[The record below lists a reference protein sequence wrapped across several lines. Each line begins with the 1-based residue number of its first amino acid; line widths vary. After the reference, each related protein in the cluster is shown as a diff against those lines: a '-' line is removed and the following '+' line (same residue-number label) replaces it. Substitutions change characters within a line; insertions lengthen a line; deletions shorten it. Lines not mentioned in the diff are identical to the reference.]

1 MVDVMEKSLK
11 TGSAAQSS
19 AAPSQIAQLLPIP
32 SPSLGPVAPASLSP
46 DEILQQAITLTA
58 ADGFLMEDE
67 LVAASIFF
75 TTSSEDVVCA
85 ARTFVTLAN
94 NRAAQRRFLLTQLN
108 TAALLPGR
116 GKNKDN
122 NDDPM
127 MY

>member
-11 TGSAAQSS
+11 TGSVALSS
-19 AAPSQIAQLLPIP
+19 VAPSQIAQLLPIP
-32 SPSLGPVAPASLSP
+32 SPSLGPVASASLSP

-58 ADGFLMEDE
+58 ADGFLTEDE

-85 ARTFVTLAN
+85 ARTFITLAN
-94 NRAAQRRFLLTQLN
+94 NRAAQHRFLLSQLN
-108 TAALLPGR
+108 TAVLLPGR

-122 NDDPM
+122 NDDM